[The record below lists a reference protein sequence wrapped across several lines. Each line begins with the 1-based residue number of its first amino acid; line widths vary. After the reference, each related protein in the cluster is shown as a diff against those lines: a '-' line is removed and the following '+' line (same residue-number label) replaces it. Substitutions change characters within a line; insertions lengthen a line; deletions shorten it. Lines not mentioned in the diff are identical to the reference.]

1 MCGFAAILSSS
12 GESRYEE
19 ICKMSSSIS
28 HRGPDDE
35 GYCLINDINNIY
47 PVGGKDTHWDS
58 EFLSVP
64 YYPISEYQLL
74 TKSSYKIILGHR
86 RLSILDLSPLGHMPM
101 SYGNNRYW
109 ITYKWRNL

>member
-58 EFLSVP
+58 
-64 YYPISEYQLL
+64 
-74 TKSSYKIILGHR
+74 
-86 RLSILDLSPLGHMPM
+86 
-101 SYGNNRYW
+101 
-109 ITYKWRNL
+109 

>member
-35 GYCLINDINNIY
+35 GYCLINDINNANQQLIN
-47 PVGGKDTHWDS
+47 
-58 EFLSVP
+58 
-64 YYPISEYQLL
+64 ISLFAC
-74 TKSSYKIILGHR
+74 
-86 RLSILDLSPLGHMPM
+86 
-101 SYGNNRYW
+101 
-109 ITYKWRNL
+109 

>member
-47 PVGGKDTHWDS
+47 PVGGK
-58 EFLSVP
+58 E
-64 YYPISEYQLL
+64 
-74 TKSSYKIILGHR
+74 KS
-86 RLSILDLSPLGHMPM
+86 
-101 SYGNNRYW
+101 
-109 ITYKWRNL
+109 

>member
-35 GYCLINDINNIY
+35 GYCLINDINNI
-47 PVGGKDTHWDS
+47 TC
-58 EFLSVP
+58 
-64 YYPISEYQLL
+64 
-74 TKSSYKIILGHR
+74 
-86 RLSILDLSPLGHMPM
+86 
-101 SYGNNRYW
+101 
-109 ITYKWRNL
+109 WRN